1 MSTARGLLA
10 LSPIAVFLLLYVV
23 VSAMIGDFYKMPL
36 SITFIVASVWAL
48 LLMPKMKIIDRI
60 EIFSSGAANT
70 NILYMIWIFILA
82 GAFSALAKGVGAID
96 ATVKL
101 TLWALPPG
109 YIVPGLFVVTC
120 FISMSIGTSVGTIVA
135 LTPFAVQLAATTGG
149 NVPYYT
155 AVVLSG
161 SFFGDN
167 LSFISDTTI
176 AATRS
181 LKVKMSDKF
190 KTNLLIALPAALV
203 VLGVYVAMGI
213 ASPCHEAAS
222 TASGNWWLV
231 LPYLVVIATAM
242 CGVNVMIVLTLG
254 IACCIAIATVVAQ
267 HAGLVDMC
275 TMMGK
280 GVQDMSDLIIVTLL
294 AAGLLEVINYNGGIK
309 YLIQLLTRHIGG
321 SRAAQAVIAL
331 LVSLTNVC
339 TANNTI
345 AIITVGSISRHI
357 ATQFHVDPR
366 KAASLLD
373 TGSCIVQSLIPYGA
387 QSLMAAG
394 LAHVSPVAFLPYMYY
409 SWGLA
414 AMVALSIVFNFPQK
428 GSC

>member
-48 LLMPKMKIIDRI
+48 LLMPKMKISDRI

-213 ASPCHEAAS
+213 ASPSHEAADRKS
-222 TASGNWWLV
+222 
-231 LPYLVVIATAM
+231 VV
-242 CGVNVMIVLTLG
+242 
-254 IACCIAIATVVAQ
+254 
-267 HAGLVDMC
+267 
-275 TMMGK
+275 
-280 GVQDMSDLIIVTLL
+280 
-294 AAGLLEVINYNGGIK
+294 
-309 YLIQLLTRHIGG
+309 
-321 SRAAQAVIAL
+321 
-331 LVSLTNVC
+331 
-339 TANNTI
+339 
-345 AIITVGSISRHI
+345 
-357 ATQFHVDPR
+357 
-366 KAASLLD
+366 
-373 TGSCIVQSLIPYGA
+373 
-387 QSLMAAG
+387 
-394 LAHVSPVAFLPYMYY
+394 
-409 SWGLA
+409 
-414 AMVALSIVFNFPQK
+414 
-428 GSC
+428 